1 MWKIGDIEIKNKVV
15 LAPMAGVTNYA
26 FRKVI
31 KDFGVGLIY
40 TEMVSDKA
48 IMFENEKTLSMTKVE
63 KGEKPVTMQLFGGDI
78 ESLVI
83 AAKFLDKHSDCDIID
98 INFGCPVNKIAVK
111 SKAGS
116 SLLKDPQLV
125 YDIVDN
131 LVRAVDKPVTC
142 KIRAGWDSNSINAV
156 EIAKLVEKA
165 GAKAIAVHGRTRAQM
180 YTGKSDL
187 DVIKAVKEAVSIP
200 VIGNG
205 DIFTPEDA
213 LHMMEYTKCD
223 AVMLARGVRNNP
235 FLAKQCVEI
244 LEEKR
249 YNKPTIEEI
258 RTVILKHSKLLYEL
272 KGPIGIKEMRGHIA
286 QYLKG
291 YPNGKEIKRSLN
303 EITTLEEIEAVVDK
317 LESR

>member
-1 MWKIGDIEIKNKVV
+1 MWKIGDIEIHNKVI

-31 KDFGVGLIY
+31 KDFGAGLIY

-48 IMFENEKTLSMTKVE
+48 IVYKNEKTLAMTKVHDDE
-63 KGEKPVTMQLFGGDI
+63 RPVSMQIFGGDVD
-78 ESLVI
+78 SLVE
-83 AAKFLDKHSDCDIID
+83 AAIFLDNNSNCDIID
-98 INFGCPVNKIAVK
+98 INFGCPVNKVAVK

-116 SLLKDPQLV
+116 SLLKDPDLV
-125 YDIVDN
+125 FEIVSN
-131 LVRAVDKPVTC
+131 VVKAVKKPVTC

-156 EIAKLVEKA
+156 EIAQLIEKA

-187 DVIKAVKEAVSIP
+187 DVIKAVKENVSIP

-205 DIFTPEDA
+205 DIFEPEDA
-213 LHMMEYTKCD
+213 LRMIEYTKCD

-244 LEEKR
+244 IEKKS
-249 YNKPTIEEI
+249 YNKPTLEEI
-258 RTVILKHSKLLYEL
+258 KNVILKHSNLLYEL
-272 KGPIGIKEMRGHIA
+272 KGDIGIKEMRGHIA
-286 QYLKG
+286 HYLKG
-291 YPNGKEIKRSLN
+291 FPNSKDFKRTLN
-303 EITTLEEIEAVVDK
+303 DITTLEEINDLVDK